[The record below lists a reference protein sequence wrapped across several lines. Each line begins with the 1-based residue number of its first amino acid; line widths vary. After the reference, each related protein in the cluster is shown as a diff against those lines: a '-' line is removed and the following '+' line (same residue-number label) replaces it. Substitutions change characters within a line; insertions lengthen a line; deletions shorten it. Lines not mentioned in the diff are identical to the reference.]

1 MTVRGADCDEV
12 LSCQGLRDLGCVV
25 NDGGVTQNASG
36 KSEDVQA
43 VQWRRW
49 WAFAVPLTIIVGV
62 AIVAVVWW
70 LVWPSNLP
78 TAPPEP
84 LGSPSSSGAT
94 GDPGAKASD
103 PGMLQIQA
111 VRTILT
117 AAAGIGALFGLVM
130 IARRQQLQEVAHD
143 LDREVAR
150 DNRHDATERRIT
162 ELYMAA
168 AEQLGHARAAVR
180 LAALH
185 ALDRLGQNDVNH
197 RQVIADIWCSYLRQ
211 PFALPAR
218 FTSISHTKKQP
229 VSDSARADYFSD
241 PEPDSGMDSA
251 DLEYEVRATAQRLLA
266 SHLRDPREEADRN
279 DKPPPIT
286 SEGFWGLSGIDLT
299 GATLINAEFIG
310 CWLESANFSLTE
322 FYGVAMF
329 FEAQFQDVAM
339 FVGAQF
345 DGDAEFGKTQ
355 FYKDAVFA
363 AAKFRNNTGFNST
376 RFKERATFGGA
387 HFGRDTEFD
396 EAQFDGDAVFNMAQ
410 FGEDAAFTGT
420 QFTGTAS
427 YNEAQFGRDAWFNE
441 TRFGEATVFAGAQFG
456 GEARFDN
463 ARFRGAAW
471 FDGVAIADRIARRDA
486 TQFGGEVGFDKVVA
500 VMNPGK
506 KRLHMWPSGW
516 ALEEDP
522 EGLPGW
528 GRLRKEPMPSNP
540 KLDSPVSE

>member
-218 FTSISHTKKQP
+218 FTSISHTKNSLYRIRQEPIILAIPNQTLVWTQP
-229 VSDSARADYFSD
+229 TWSTRSAPQPNVSWPATLET
-241 PEPDSGMDSA
+241 PEKKLIGTTS
-251 DLEYEVRATAQRLLA
+251 RRQ
-266 SHLRDPREEADRN
+266 SHLRV
-279 DKPPPIT
+279 
-286 SEGFWGLSGIDLT
+286 F
-299 GATLINAEFIG
+299 GACPALI
-310 CWLESANFSLTE
+310 
-322 FYGVAMF
+322 
-329 FEAQFQDVAM
+329 
-339 FVGAQF
+339 
-345 DGDAEFGKTQ
+345 
-355 FYKDAVFA
+355 
-363 AAKFRNNTGFNST
+363 
-376 RFKERATFGGA
+376 
-387 HFGRDTEFD
+387 
-396 EAQFDGDAVFNMAQ
+396 
-410 FGEDAAFTGT
+410 
-420 QFTGTAS
+420 
-427 YNEAQFGRDAWFNE
+427 
-441 TRFGEATVFAGAQFG
+441 
-456 GEARFDN
+456 
-463 ARFRGAAW
+463 
-471 FDGVAIADRIARRDA
+471 
-486 TQFGGEVGFDKVVA
+486 
-500 VMNPGK
+500 
-506 KRLHMWPSGW
+506 
-516 ALEEDP
+516 
-522 EGLPGW
+522 
-528 GRLRKEPMPSNP
+528 
-540 KLDSPVSE
+540 